1 MKIVPL
7 MEKTTC
13 KYFSQVGDH
22 NSRLYIWNFVLGL
35 ILTISMCLDHSDG
48 SNPSI
53 SLQEYECLLLNI
65 ELFET
70 KTLLVLEIIEM
81 VFVETNLSWC
91 VNVSSVPEINVAESA
106 GLMALTTPRDI
117 RH

>member
-1 MKIVPL
+1 
-7 MEKTTC
+7 
-13 KYFSQVGDH
+13 
-22 NSRLYIWNFVLGL
+22 
-35 ILTISMCLDHSDG
+35 MCLDHSDG

-106 GLMALTTPRDI
+106 GLRALTTPRDI

>member
-1 MKIVPL
+1 MIGLGSDKN
-7 MEKTTC
+7 
-13 KYFSQVGDH
+13 KYFSQIGDH
-22 NSRLYIWNFVLGL
+22 KSRLYIYNFLLGL

-48 SNPSI
+48 FNPSI
-53 SLQEYECLLLNI
+53 SLHLLLNI
-65 ELFET
+65 ELFEM

>member
-1 MKIVPL
+1 M
-7 MEKTTC
+7 
-13 KYFSQVGDH
+13 
-22 NSRLYIWNFVLGL
+22 
-35 ILTISMCLDHSDG
+35 
-48 SNPSI
+48 
-53 SLQEYECLLLNI
+53 
-65 ELFET
+65 

-106 GLMALTTPRDI
+106 GLRALTTPRDI